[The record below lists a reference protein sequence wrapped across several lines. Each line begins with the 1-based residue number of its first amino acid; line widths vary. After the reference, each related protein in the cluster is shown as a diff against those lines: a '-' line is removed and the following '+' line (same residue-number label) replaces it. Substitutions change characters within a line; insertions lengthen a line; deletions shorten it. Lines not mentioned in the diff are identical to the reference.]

1 MNGLTQSVTVDRR
14 ARLLRFG
21 ALIAAALMLS
31 LSAFSTSVRAAESD
45 PTIVLVHGAFASPA
59 GWGPVADALHKDGYQ
74 TATPALGL
82 ASVSDDVAIVR
93 STLDSIPGDKILVGH
108 SYGGFV
114 ITNAASGRTDVRG
127 LVYTA
132 AYVPDSGE
140 TINDLSVGFAPGA
153 FLAHLVPAPSP
164 PFFIVDPQFF
174 PEDFA
179 QDLNPKLGAEIA
191 AQQIPTSVLLF
202 GTPSG
207 PAAWHALPSWYA
219 VSAHDRAIDPALQR
233 FMAQRAGSTTVQ
245 FSAASHVGG
254 LTHYA
259 ARFVKLIEK
268 AIDATATSRTTHSL
282 ERRFS

>member
-1 MNGLTQSVTVDRR
+1 
-14 ARLLRFG
+14 
-21 ALIAAALMLS
+21 
-31 LSAFSTSVRAAESD
+31 
-45 PTIVLVHGAFASPA
+45 
-59 GWGPVADALHKDGYQ
+59 
-74 TATPALGL
+74 
-82 ASVSDDVAIVR
+82 VAIVR

-140 TINDLSVGFAPGA
+140 TINDLSVGYKPGA
-153 FLAHLVPAPSP
+153 FLAHLVFAPAF
-164 PFFIVDPQFF
+164 PFAIVNPQFF
-174 PEDFA
+174 PDDFA

-191 AQQIPTSVLLF
+191 AQQRPTNLALF
-202 GTPSG
+202 GSPSG
-207 PAAWHALPSWYA
+207 PGAWHAVPSWYA

-245 FSAASHVGG
+245 LRAASHVGG

-259 ARFVKLIEK
+259 ARFVKLIEQ
-268 AIDATATSRTTHSL
+268 AIDATST
-282 ERRFS
+282 

>member
-1 MNGLTQSVTVDRR
+1 VNGLTQSVTVDRR

-31 LSAFSTSVRAAESD
+31 LAAFSASARAAKAD
-45 PTIVLVHGAFASPA
+45 PTATIVLVHGAFASPA
-59 GWGPVADALHKDGYQ
+59 GWDGVAAALHKDGYQ

-82 ASVSDDVAIVR
+82 ASVSDDVAIVQ

-114 ITNAASGRTDVRG
+114 ITNAASGRSDVRG

-132 AYVPDSGE
+132 AYVPDINE
-140 TINDLSVGFAPGA
+140 TINSLSVGYAPGA
-153 FLAHLVPAPSP
+153 FQAHLVLAPSL
-164 PFFIVDPQFF
+164 PFTIVDPQFF

-191 AQQIPTSVLLF
+191 AQQRPTSLFLF

-207 PAAWHALPSWYA
+207 PAAWHQLRSWYA

-245 FSAASHVGG
+245 FAAASHVGG
-254 LTHYA
+254 LTHYK
-259 ARFVKLIEK
+259 ARFVKLIEQ
-268 AIDATATSRTTHSL
+268 AAQASGT
-282 ERRFS
+282 